1 MDNATLHMTGR
12 RGQLTRQPAHQSSPI
27 VDIPD
32 PDPDNNVVGIA
43 IAKLQEILVSVY
55 QSLENK
61 EVLRVPYKTRPGSRR
76 SRRNPPSAARAT
88 RSRSAPSVLQFP
100 GRTENES
107 IKFTQVLKI
116 IHLSHS
122 SLLSGNPVTKRNLFY
137 QCPDLFKTQAIIDG
151 LVDDISYTLGIG
163 RDDLN
168 IVASAKGLLAGP
180 IILHMRDL
188 SSISASASDTGV
200 TIPTTRNI
208 SRIDFQHAEWV
219 LVIEKDA
226 SSYEIPGQEG
236 MLTIDTSSAGQGILI
251 TGKGVPDL
259 QTKQFLHLL
268 HSAKPELP
276 IYGLVDF
283 DPYGVNIIRCYSHG
297 SRGHAHEVGVTVPSM
312 QWLGIKSGDLVGR
325 QDLEDDDAHAEV
337 LDLTVFRRQQS
348 ESNFEATDVLKERD
362 RKIAKTLLRNI
373 PDDLDEYNIQCRREL
388 QIMLFLNVKAEIQA
402 VDDAGDISNWLDAH
416 IRRV

>member
-1 MDNATLHMTGR
+1 MDNATFHMTGR

-43 IAKLQEILVSVY
+43 IAKLQEIIVSVY

-61 EVLRVPYKTRPGSRR
+61 EVLRVPYKTRPG

-137 QCPDLFKTQAIIDG
+137 QCPDLFKTQAIVDG

-180 IILHMRDL
+180 IILHMRD
-188 SSISASASDTGV
+188 SSSVSASASDTGV

-208 SRIDFQHAEWV
+208 SRIDFHHAEWV

-226 SSYEIPGQEG
+226 SSCEIPGQEG

-283 DPYGVNIIRCYSHG
+283 DPYGVNIMRCYSHG
-297 SRGHAHEVGVTVPSM
+297 SRGHSHEVGVTVPSM
-312 QWLGIKSGDLVGR
+312 QWLGIKSDDLLGR
-325 QDLEDDDAHAEV
+325 RDLEVDDDSA
-337 LDLTVFRRQQS
+337 FSRQQQS
-348 ESNFEATDVLKERD
+348 ESSFEATDALKERD
-362 RKIAKTLLRNI
+362 RKIAKTLLGNI
-373 PDDLDEYNIQCRREL
+373 PDDFDEYNIECRREL

-402 VDDAGDISNWLDAH
+402 VDDAGDISGWLDAH
-416 IRRV
+416 MTRV

>member
-12 RGQLTRQPAHQSSPI
+12 RGQLTRQPAYQSSPI

-43 IAKLQEILVSVY
+43 IAKLQEILISVY

-61 EVLRVPYKTRPGSRR
+61 EVLRVPYKTRPG

-107 IKFTQVLKI
+107 IKFAQVLKI

-137 QCPDLFKTQAIIDG
+137 QCPDLFKTQAIVDG
-151 LVDDISYTLGIG
+151 LVDDISHTLGMG

-168 IVASAKGLLAGP
+168 IVASAKGLLSGP
-180 IILHMRDL
+180 ITLHMRD
-188 SSISASASDTGV
+188 SSSVSASASDTGV

-208 SRIDFQHAEWV
+208 SKIDFQHAEWV
-219 LVIEKDA
+219 LVVEKDA
-226 SSYEIPGQEG
+226 SPCKIPGQDG
-236 MLTIDTSSAGQGILI
+236 MLTS
-251 TGKGVPDL
+251 GKGVPDL

-268 HSAKPELP
+268 HSAKPEIP

-283 DPYGVNIIRCYSHG
+283 DPYGVNIMRCYSHG

-312 QWLGIKSGDLVGR
+312 QWLGIKSDDLLGR
-325 QDLEDDDAHAEV
+325 RDLEVDDDSA
-337 LDLTVFRRQQS
+337 FSRQQQS
-348 ESNFEATDVLKERD
+348 ESSFDATDALKERD

-373 PDDLDEYNIQCRREL
+373 SADFDEYNIECRREL

-402 VDDAGDISNWLDAH
+402 VDDAGDISNWLDVHMA
-416 IRRV
+416 RV

>member
-1 MDNATLHMTGR
+1 MDDATLHMTGR
-12 RGQLTRQPAHQSSPI
+12 RGRLTRHPAHQSSPI

-43 IAKLQEILVSVY
+43 IAKLQEILISVY
-55 QSLENK
+55 QSLEKK
-61 EVLRVPYKTRPGSRR
+61 EVLRVPYKTRPG

-107 IKFTQVLKI
+107 IKFAQVLKI

-137 QCPDLFKTQAIIDG
+137 QCPDLFKTQAIVDG
-151 LVDDISYTLGIG
+151 LVDDISHTLGMG

-168 IVASAKGLLAGP
+168 IVASAKGLLSGP
-180 IILHMRDL
+180 ITLHMRD
-188 SSISASASDTGV
+188 SSSVSASASDTGV

-208 SRIDFQHAEWV
+208 SKIDFQHAEWV
-219 LVIEKDA
+219 LVVEKDA
-226 SSYEIPGQEG
+226 SPCEIPGQDG
-236 MLTIDTSSAGQGILI
+236 MLTS
-251 TGKGVPDL
+251 GKGVPDL
-259 QTKQFLHLL
+259 HTKQFLHLL

-283 DPYGVNIIRCYSHG
+283 DPYGVNIMRCYSHG

-312 QWLGIKSGDLVGR
+312 QWLGIKSGDLLGR
-325 QDLEDDDAHAEV
+325 RDLEVDDDAA
-337 LDLTVFRRQQS
+337 FSRQQQS
-348 ESNFEATDVLKERD
+348 ESSFESTDALKERD
-362 RKIAKTLLRNI
+362 RKIAKTLLGNI
-373 PDDLDEYNIQCRREL
+373 PDDLDEYSIECRREL

-402 VDDAGDISNWLDAH
+402 VDDAGDISNWLDLH
-416 IRRV
+416 MRRV

>member
-1 MDNATLHMTGR
+1 MTGR
-12 RGQLTRQPAHQSSPI
+12 RGQLTRQPVHQSSPI

-61 EVLRVPYKTRPGSRR
+61 GVLRVPYKTRPG

-107 IKFTQVLKI
+107 IKFTPSCLAIRSPRGPYLARFLSLKAY
-116 IHLSHS
+116 
-122 SLLSGNPVTKRNLFY
+122 LLKAGERRNLFY
-137 QCPDLFKTQAIIDG
+137 QCPDLFKSQAIVDG

-180 IILHMRDL
+180 IILHMRD
-188 SSISASASDTGV
+188 SSSVSASASDTVRLILGMGPNPSNASQGV

-208 SRIDFQHAEWV
+208 SRIDFRHAEWV

-226 SSYEIPGQEG
+226 SSYEIPSQES
-236 MLTIDTSSAGQGILI
+236 MLTI
-251 TGKGVPDL
+251 GKGVPDL

-268 HSAKPELP
+268 HLAKPEIP

-283 DPYGVNIIRCYSHG
+283 DPYGVNIMRCYSHG

-312 QWLGIKSGDLVGR
+312 QWLGIKSDDLLGR
-325 QDLEDDDAHAEV
+325 RDLEVDDDSA
-337 LDLTVFRRQQS
+337 FSRQQQS
-348 ESNFEATDVLKERD
+348 ESSFDATDALKERD
-362 RKIAKTLLRNI
+362 RKIAKTLLRDI
-373 PDDLDEYNIQCRREL
+373 PADFDEYNIECRREL

-402 VDDAGDISNWLDAH
+402 VDEAGDISNWLDAH
-416 IRRV
+416 MARV

>member
-43 IAKLQEILVSVY
+43 IAKLQGILVSVY
-55 QSLENK
+55 ELLENK
-61 EVLRVPYKTRPGSRR
+61 EVLRVPYKTRPG

-137 QCPDLFKTQAIIDG
+137 QCPDLFKTQAIVDG

-180 IILHMRDL
+180 IILHMRD
-188 SSISASASDTGV
+188 SSSVSASASDTGV

-226 SSYEIPGQEG
+226 SSYEIPDQEG
-236 MLTIDTSSAGQGILI
+236 ILTI
-251 TGKGVPDL
+251 GKGVPDL

-268 HSAKPELP
+268 HSAKPEIP

-283 DPYGVNIIRCYSHG
+283 DPYGVNIMRCYSHG

-312 QWLGIKSGDLVGR
+312 QWLGIKSDDLLGSR
-325 QDLEDDDAHAEV
+325 DLEVDDDSA
-337 LDLTVFRRQQS
+337 FSRQQQS
-348 ESNFEATDVLKERD
+348 ESSFEATDALKERD
-362 RKIAKTLLRNI
+362 RKIAKTLLGNI
-373 PDDLDEYNIQCRREL
+373 PDDFDDYNIECRREL

-402 VDDAGDISNWLDAH
+402 VDDAGDISGWLDTH
-416 IRRV
+416 MTRV

>member
-12 RGQLTRQPAHQSSPI
+12 RGQLTRQPAHLSSPI

-43 IAKLQEILVSVY
+43 IAKLQDILVSVY

-61 EVLRVPYKTRPGSRR
+61 EVLRVPYKTRPG

-137 QCPDLFKTQAIIDG
+137 QCPDLFKTQAIVDG

-180 IILHMRDL
+180 IILHMRD
-188 SSISASASDTGV
+188 SSSVSASASDTG
-200 TIPTTRNI
+200 
-208 SRIDFQHAEWV
+208 
-219 LVIEKDA
+219 
-226 SSYEIPGQEG
+226 
-236 MLTIDTSSAGQGILI
+236 
-251 TGKGVPDL
+251 KGVPDL
-259 QTKQFLHLL
+259 HTKQFLHLL

-283 DPYGVNIIRCYSHG
+283 DPYGVNIMRCYSHG

-312 QWLGIKSGDLVGR
+312 QWLGIKSGDLLGR
-325 QDLEDDDAHAEV
+325 QDLGVDDDAA
-337 LDLTVFRRQQS
+337 FSRQQQS
-348 ESNFEATDVLKERD
+348 ESNFEATDALKDRD
-362 RKIAKTLLRNI
+362 RKIAKTLLGNI
-373 PDDLDEYNIQCRREL
+373 PDELDEYNIECRREL
-388 QIMLFLNVKAEIQA
+388 QIMLFLSVKAEIQA
-402 VDDAGDISNWLDAH
+402 VDDAGNISNWLDAH
-416 IRRV
+416 MMRV

>member
-76 SRRNPPSAARAT
+76 NPPSAARAT

-107 IKFTQVLKI
+107 IKFMLKI

-137 QCPDLFKTQAIIDG
+137 QCPDLFKTQAIVDG

-180 IILHMRDL
+180 IILHMRD
-188 SSISASASDTGV
+188 SSSVSASASDT
-200 TIPTTRNI
+200 
-208 SRIDFQHAEWV
+208 
-219 LVIEKDA
+219 
-226 SSYEIPGQEG
+226 
-236 MLTIDTSSAGQGILI
+236 DTSSAGQGILI

-283 DPYGVNIIRCYSHG
+283 DPYGVNIMRCYSHG

-312 QWLGIKSGDLVGR
+312 QWLGIKSDDLLGR
-325 QDLEDDDAHAEV
+325 RDLEVDDDSA
-337 LDLTVFRRQQS
+337 FSRQKQS
-348 ESNFEATDVLKERD
+348 ESSFDATDALKERD
-362 RKIAKTLLRNI
+362 RKIAKTLLGNI
-373 PDDLDEYNIQCRREL
+373 PDDFDEYNIECRREL

-416 IRRV
+416 MARV

>member
-1 MDNATLHMTGR
+1 MNGR
-12 RGQLTRQPAHQSSPI
+12 RGRLTRQPAHQSSPI

-32 PDPDNNVVGIA
+32 PDPDKNVVGIA
-43 IAKLQEILVSVY
+43 IAKLQEILVSVNK
-55 QSLENK
+55 SLDNK
-61 EVLRVPYKTRPGSRR
+61 EVLRIPYKSRPGSRR
-76 SRRNPPSAARAT
+76 SPPSAARAT

-100 GRTENES
+100 GRTENE
-107 IKFTQVLKI
+107 TQVLKI

-122 SLLSGNPVTKRNLFY
+122 SLLSGNPVTKRNIFY
-137 QCPDLFKTQAIIDG
+137 QCSDLFKTQAIVDG

-180 IILHMRDL
+180 ITLHMRD
-188 SSISASASDTGV
+188 SSSVSASASDTGV

-208 SRIDFQHAEWV
+208 SRIDFQSAEWV

-226 SSYEIPGQEG
+226 SSYEIPDQDG
-236 MLTIDTSSAGQGILI
+236 MLTSAGHLPNSGCCTLLGH
-251 TGKGVPDL
+251 GKGVPDL
-259 QTKQFLHLL
+259 HTKQFLHLL

-283 DPYGVNIIRCYSHG
+283 DPYGVNIMRCYSHG
-297 SRGHAHEVGVTVPSM
+297 SRGHSHEVGVTVPSM

-325 QDLEDDDAHAEV
+325 RDLVDDDAAHTEV
-337 LDLTVFRRQQS
+337 PDPTFSRRQQY
-348 ESNFEATDVLKERD
+348 ESNFEATDALKERD
-362 RKIAKTLLRNI
+362 RKIAKTLLGNI
-373 PDDLDEYNIQCRREL
+373 PDDLDEYNIECRREL

-416 IRRV
+416 MRRV

>member
-76 SRRNPPSAARAT
+76 NPPSAARAT

-107 IKFTQVLKI
+107 IKFAQVLKI

-137 QCPDLFKTQAIIDG
+137 QCPDLFKTQAIVDG
-151 LVDDISYTLGIG
+151 LVDDISHTLGMG

-168 IVASAKGLLAGP
+168 IVASAKGLLSGP
-180 IILHMRDL
+180 ITLHMRD
-188 SSISASASDTGV
+188 SSSVSASASDTGV

-208 SRIDFQHAEWV
+208 SKIDFQHAEWV
-219 LVIEKDA
+219 LVVEKDA
-226 SSYEIPGQEG
+226 SPCEIPGQDG
-236 MLTIDTSSAGQGILI
+236 MLTS
-251 TGKGVPDL
+251 GKGVPDL
-259 QTKQFLHLL
+259 HTKQFLHLL

-283 DPYGVNIIRCYSHG
+283 DPYGVNIMRCYSHG

-312 QWLGIKSGDLVGR
+312 QWLGIKSGDLLGR
-325 QDLEDDDAHAEV
+325 RDLEVDDDAA
-337 LDLTVFRRQQS
+337 FSRQQQS
-348 ESNFEATDVLKERD
+348 ESSFESTDALKERD
-362 RKIAKTLLRNI
+362 RKIAKTLLGNI
-373 PDDLDEYNIQCRREL
+373 PDDLDEYSIECRREL

-402 VDDAGDISNWLDAH
+402 VDDAGDISNWLDLH
-416 IRRV
+416 MRRV

>member
-55 QSLENK
+55 ELLENK
-61 EVLRVPYKTRPGSRR
+61 EVLRVPYKSRPGSRR
-76 SRRNPPSAARAT
+76 SPSSAARAT

-137 QCPDLFKTQAIIDG
+137 QCPDLFKTQAVVDG

-180 IILHMRDL
+180 ITLHMRD
-188 SSISASASDTGV
+188 SSSVSASASDTGV

-208 SRIDFQHAEWV
+208 SRIDFQHAEPPFV
-219 LVIEKDA
+219 LWLLHA
-226 SSYEIPGQEG
+226 TRTRHLPGK
-236 MLTIDTSSAGQGILI
+236 
-251 TGKGVPDL
+251 GKGVPDL
-259 QTKQFLHLL
+259 HTKQFLHLL

-283 DPYGVNIIRCYSHG
+283 DPYGVNIVRCYSHG
-297 SRGHAHEVGVTVPSM
+297 SRGHAHEVGVTVPIM
-312 QWLGIKSGDLVGR
+312 QWLGIKSDDLLGR
-325 QDLEDDDAHAEV
+325 RDLEVDYDAAFSV
-337 LDLTVFRRQQS
+337 QQQS
-348 ESNFEATDVLKERD
+348 GSNFEATDALKERD
-362 RKIAKTLLRNI
+362 RKIAKNLLGNI
-373 PDDLDEYNIQCRREL
+373 PADLDEYNIECRREL
-388 QIMLFLNVKAEIQA
+388 QIMLFLNVKAEMQA
-402 VDDAGDISNWLDAH
+402 VDDAGDISNWVDAH
-416 IRRV
+416 MRRV

>member
-168 IVASAKGLLAGP
+168 I
-180 IILHMRDL
+180 
-188 SSISASASDTGV
+188 
-200 TIPTTRNI
+200 
-208 SRIDFQHAEWV
+208 
-219 LVIEKDA
+219 
-226 SSYEIPGQEG
+226 
-236 MLTIDTSSAGQGILI
+236 
-251 TGKGVPDL
+251 GKGVPDL

-283 DPYGVNIIRCYSHG
+283 DPYGVNIMRCYSHG

>member
-1 MDNATLHMTGR
+1 MLGR
-12 RGQLTRQPAHQSSPI
+12 RGRLTPQPAHQSSPI
-27 VDIPD
+27 VDIQD
-32 PDPDNNVVGIA
+32 PDPDNNAVGLA

-55 QSLENK
+55 ESLENK
-61 EVLRVPYKTRPGSRR
+61 EVLRVPYKSRPA
-76 SRRNPPSAARAT
+76 SRRNRPSAARPT
-88 RSRSAPSVLQFP
+88 RSRPAPSVLQFP

-122 SLLSGNPVTKRNLFY
+122 SLLSGERRNLFY
-137 QCPDLFKTQAIIDG
+137 QCPDLFKSQAIVDG

-180 IILHMRDL
+180 IILHMRD
-188 SSISASASDTGV
+188 SSSVSASASDTGV

-208 SRIDFQHAEWV
+208 SRIDFQHAKWV
-219 LVIEKDA
+219 LVIEKD
-226 SSYEIPGQEG
+226 
-236 MLTIDTSSAGQGILI
+236 DTSSAGQGILI

-259 QTKQFLHLL
+259 HTKQFLHLL

-283 DPYGVNIIRCYSHG
+283 DPYGVNIMRCYSHG
-297 SRGHAHEVGVTVPSM
+297 SRGHAHEVGVTVPTM
-312 QWLGIKSGDLVGR
+312 QWLGIKSNNLVGR
-325 QDLEDDDAHAEV
+325 RDLEVDDDDLAEV
-337 LDLTVFRRQQS
+337 PNPTFSRRQES
-348 ESNFEATDVLKERD
+348 KSNFEATDALKERD
-362 RKIAKTLLRNI
+362 RKIAKTLLGNI
-373 PDDLDEYNIQCRREL
+373 PDDLDEYNIECRREL

-416 IRRV
+416 MARA

>member
-1 MDNATLHMTGR
+1 MDNAILHMTGR
-12 RGQLTRQPAHQSSPI
+12 RGQLTRQPAYQSSPI

-61 EVLRVPYKTRPGSRR
+61 EVLRVPYKTRPG

-137 QCPDLFKTQAIIDG
+137 QCPDLFKTQAIVDG

-168 IVASAKGLLAGP
+168 I
-180 IILHMRDL
+180 
-188 SSISASASDTGV
+188 
-200 TIPTTRNI
+200 
-208 SRIDFQHAEWV
+208 
-219 LVIEKDA
+219 
-226 SSYEIPGQEG
+226 
-236 MLTIDTSSAGQGILI
+236 
-251 TGKGVPDL
+251 GKGVPDL

-268 HSAKPELP
+268 HSAKPEVP

-283 DPYGVNIIRCYSHG
+283 DPYGVNIMRCYSHG

-312 QWLGIKSGDLVGR
+312 QWLGIKSDDLLGR
-325 QDLEDDDAHAEV
+325 RDLEVDDDSA
-337 LDLTVFRRQQS
+337 FSRQQQS
-348 ESNFEATDVLKERD
+348 ESSFDATDALKERD
-362 RKIAKTLLRNI
+362 RKIAKTLLGNI
-373 PDDLDEYNIQCRREL
+373 PDDFDEYNIECRREL

-416 IRRV
+416 MARV

>member
-61 EVLRVPYKTRPGSRR
+61 EVLRVPYKTRSG

-107 IKFTQVLKI
+107 IKFMLKI

-137 QCPDLFKTQAIIDG
+137 QCPDLFKTQAIVDG

-168 IVASAKGLLAGP
+168 
-180 IILHMRDL
+180 
-188 SSISASASDTGV
+188 
-200 TIPTTRNI
+200 
-208 SRIDFQHAEWV
+208 
-219 LVIEKDA
+219 
-226 SSYEIPGQEG
+226 
-236 MLTIDTSSAGQGILI
+236 IDTSSAGQGILI

-268 HSAKPELP
+268 HAAKPEIP

-283 DPYGVNIIRCYSHG
+283 DPYGVNIMRCYSHG

-312 QWLGIKSGDLVGR
+312 QWLGIKSDDLLGR
-325 QDLEDDDAHAEV
+325 RDLEVDDDSA
-337 LDLTVFRRQQS
+337 FSRQQQS
-348 ESNFEATDVLKERD
+348 ESSFDATDALKERD

-373 PDDLDEYNIQCRREL
+373 PADFDEYNIDCRREL

-402 VDDAGDISNWLDAH
+402 VDDAGNISDWLDAH
-416 IRRV
+416 MRRV